1 MCTILARK
9 CSAADCITPP
19 ILGLEGS
26 PSNEGAPMNILF
38 TLIWLIKGR

>member
-19 ILGLEGS
+19 ILGLELTRLI
-26 PSNEGAPMNILF
+26 NLF
-38 TLIWLIKGR
+38 PKP